1 MNIDL
6 PEALLEMHY
15 YHAFRTLVQDH
26 LGRELLRILKPSTTR
41 EAYLGFDQGFVRCEV
56 SAKDFERQLRDAIA
70 SNSTAVPTMY
80 AGYFLQFK
88 RPEKMVRRVQTT
100 PSHWTTPYYRFELSL
115 KASKLTGLS
124 QHETLLRLHDIQN
137 ADVSY
142 ACPMLF
148 TEDDLH
154 REPNLDDVQVVS
166 VSTAPPGYLTTERH
180 FVAFRAKD
188 DPAPV
193 WCSEPVPG
201 KALSLSEW
209 FRFLR
214 LEFMSPAQL
223 LEWLQEVSLA
233 VQARPQKGE
242 SRAVRKKD
250 GRGHVMPRALT
261 ILELGGEVQPEVVD
275 APDVVGPTTAVVTA
289 RRDAQRQR
297 ALEDPTQGL

>member
-1 MNIDL
+1 
-6 PEALLEMHY
+6 MHY

-41 EAYLGFDQGFVRCEV
+41 EAFLGFDQGFVRCDV

-70 SNSTAVPTMY
+70 SSATSLPTMY
-80 AGYFLQFK
+80 VGYFLQFK
-88 RPEKMVRRVQTT
+88 RPEEMVRRVQTT
-100 PSHWTTPYYRFELSL
+100 PGDFTTPYYRFELSL
-115 KASKLTGLS
+115 KAGKLTGLS
-124 QHETLLRLHDIQN
+124 QHETLLRLHEIQN

-154 REPNLDDVQVVS
+154 REPSLDDVQVVS

-180 FVAFRAKD
+180 FVAFRAKN

-193 WCSEPVPG
+193 WCSDPVPG

-209 FRFLR
+209 FRSLR
-214 LEFMSPAQL
+214 LELMSPAEL
-223 LEWLQEVSLA
+223 LDWLQEISRA

-242 SRAVRKKD
+242 SWAVPKKD
-250 GRGHVMPRALT
+250 GRGHAMPRALT
-261 ILELGGEVQPEVVD
+261 ILEIGAELQREVD
-275 APDVVGPTTAVVTA
+275 APDVLGASTAAVLE
-289 RRDAQRQR
+289 RRELQRQR
-297 ALEDPTQGL
+297 ALEDPSQGI